1 MTQQQAK
8 RDTSGQVGPKL
19 QGLGKALPN
28 KQFFRFSRMGKSKK
42 RAMSIHRPCLPFLS
56 CVPDKFC
63 YRALQVIAKRSYD
76 ASKTDTMSLQL
87 HDNSYL
93 KKQFCLARALASAM

>member
-28 KQFFRFSRMGKSKK
+28 EQFDRFSRKGKSIK
-42 RAMSIHRPCLPFLS
+42 RASVKTL
-56 CVPDKFC
+56 
-63 YRALQVIAKRSYD
+63 AL
-76 ASKTDTMSLQL
+76 
-87 HDNSYL
+87 
-93 KKQFCLARALASAM
+93 LAV